1 MYTIITN
8 NCLVKDRY
16 SSGSNNLK
24 VEFLECGSSL
34 DVLIRVRDSIHGG
47 SHLETHPMSGSV
59 KPNQNPYKTVVV
71 SDHRTDDAELQEF
84 ITVMEN
90 CIMTFRN
97 FLHDRPLPDWSDKL
111 REDFRIVDLSLIESA
126 VSRLC

>member
-16 SSGSNNLK
+16 SSGLDNLK
-24 VEFLECGSSL
+24 VEYLECGTSL

-71 SDHRTDDAELQEF
+71 SDHRTEGTELQEF
-84 ITVMEN
+84 VTVMEN
-90 CIMTFRN
+90 CIITFQN
-97 FLHDRPLPDWSDKL
+97 FLRDRSLPDWSDKL
-111 REDFRIVDLSLIESA
+111 QEDFRIVDLSLIESA